1 MLGLLEPLT
10 SAMGTTAG
18 DVAFRAA
25 AEAGQMIEFRE
36 TTWPV
41 AIISSILALAG
52 AVFVFTSARAM
63 YLAPDALSQIN
74 MIGPAA
80 GVGLPLLILAN
91 LVYSWGEVGF
101 QWSDFIRAIEAIV
114 LLLVVQS
121 VGAYIM
127 GRALHATHWDHT
139 APLSGG
145 QRAKEPR

>member
-1 MLGLLEPLT
+1 MNVSLL
-10 SAMGTTAG
+10 
-18 DVAFRAA
+18 A
-25 AEAGQMIEFRE
+25 AEAGELIAFRE
-36 TTWPV
+36 PSWLV
-41 AIISSILALAG
+41 AIVASVLALAG
-52 AVFVFTSARAM
+52 AVYVFVSARAM

-101 QWSDFIRAIEAIV
+101 ELGTFLRAIVAIFT
-114 LLLVVQS
+114 LLIVQA
-121 VGAYIM
+121 VGSYIM

-145 QRAKEPR
+145 ERAKEPK